1 MLIHDLALKNLSKFG
16 ELANNRSQLMD
27 MLKS

>member
-1 MLIHDLALKNLSKFG
+1 MLIHDLTLKFYPSSSNS
-16 ELANNRSQLMD
+16 ANNRSQLMD